1 MTTFHLPSG
10 RNHFLVGDVLPGQS
24 TTETAGKPARR
35 QDEIILLNTRQAR
48 LEIFQYTTTPQQQT
62 ASDRFVNHLP
72 LPEWLKKTTIICD
85 GVPVQAAIHTD
96 GGGIIAITQPG
107 LKVTQWTAVNDSGD
121 EWQAKELG
129 SLLRGRLN
137 NRTQPIIVE
146 QTLYVNFQDGIQ
158 KIALNSDQPAAS
170 NLGRWLEPRTE
181 PAAVAWALTDLDGD
195 RQQELVEIL
204 GSGAAGVRIWRRRDG
219 TWLPPQ
225 NAHDRAWRAAAVV
238 PATSGDWLAAIE
250 TRQQALVRLYRWQEA
265 TDRSHHA
272 TSVLL
277 PAQSSRPLGII
288 LNDQPAL
295 VCIGQGDAELRVFPT
310 GDDGSWQAPLAFPF
324 PTGVTAL
331 ARIGT
336 AAQPTLLAWRQKP
349 AIFSLVPGTAND
361 SPTHSHWRYPLAF
374 QQMPSS

>member
-1 MTTFHLPSG
+1 MG
-10 RNHFLVGDVLPGQS
+10 
-24 TTETAGKPARR
+24 
-35 QDEIILLNTRQAR
+35 
-48 LEIFQYTTTPQQQT
+48 
-62 ASDRFVNHLP
+62 
-72 LPEWLKKTTIICD
+72 
-85 GVPVQAAIHTD
+85 
-96 GGGIIAITQPG
+96 
-107 LKVTQWTAVNDSGD
+107 
-121 EWQAKELG
+121 
-129 SLLRGRLN
+129 
-137 NRTQPIIVE
+137 
-146 QTLYVNFQDGIQ
+146 
-158 KIALNSDQPAAS
+158 
-170 NLGRWLEPRTE
+170 
-181 PAAVAWALTDLDGD
+181 LTDPMATPA
-195 RQQELVEIL
+195 LVEIRQWR
-204 GSGAAGVRIWRRRDG
+204 SGVRIWRRRDG

-336 AAQPTLLAWRQKP
+336 AAQPTLLAWRQEAGDLLASTWDGKRFAYP
-349 AIFSLVPGTAND
+349 Q
-361 SPTHSHWRYPLAF
+361 PLALPAGVPADAKLLGF
-374 QQMPSS
+374 DSIDATAWGIWGNDQGLYRATWEADSTIAHVTEFPGNMGKITTRWLGRTLIQAKGKVCQRHHFINTDN